1 MVSILSLT
9 NSVGHLLRVVHKG
22 YVTLFPFMLGLIDPA
37 SPKLKAILNILSDK
51 DKVWSPYGI
60 RSLSK
65 SDSYYGTGENYW
77 RGPIW
82 MNMNYLILSSLY
94 KVCVPFPHDCSMHKP
109 LAHSKRDANTCTQH

>member
-1 MVSILSLT
+1 MV
-9 NSVGHLLRVVHKG
+9 HVVHKG

-37 SPKLKAILNILSDK
+37 SPKLEAILNILSDENHL
-51 DKVWSPYGI
+51 WSPYGI

-65 SDSYYGTGENYW
+65 SDPQFGTGENYW

-94 KVCVPFPHDCSMHKP
+94 KVMMLTH
-109 LAHSKRDANTCTQH
+109 